1 MHPLATRTTTA
12 LLSALHDVKDPAW
25 EAFDDRFR
33 PILVGF
39 ARSWQLPEADAIDVA
54 QESLTQFARDYRDGR
69 YNREKG
75 RLSSW
80 LISIARNRIV
90 DTQRSMKR
98 RGQLSGEAAMI
109 EVATED
115 HLTREWTLSRERA
128 ILDQAIALLRSTSRT
143 SDATMLAWELVAM
156 KGVPVIEASSQT
168 GLSVD
173 EVYVAKNRVTKRL
186 RSIVED
192 ITAAWN
198 DDV

>member
-12 LLSALHDVKDPAW
+12 LLAALHDVRDPAW
-25 EAFDDRFR
+25 EAFDDRYR
-33 PILVGF
+33 PILYGF
-39 ARSWQLPEADAIDVA
+39 ARSWHLPEADAMDVA
-54 QESLTQFARDYRDGR
+54 QESLTQFARDYREGK
-69 YNREKG
+69 YQREKG

-98 RGQLSGEAAMI
+98 RGLLSNETAMI
-109 EVATED
+109 DVATED

-128 ILDQAIALLRSTSRT
+128 ILDQAMALLRSNSRT
-143 SDATMLAWELVAM
+143 SDATMQAWELVAV
-156 KGVPVIEASSQT
+156 KGVPASEAARQT

-186 RSIVED
+186 RTIVED
-192 ITAAWN
+192 LTAAW
-198 DDV
+198 DDEP